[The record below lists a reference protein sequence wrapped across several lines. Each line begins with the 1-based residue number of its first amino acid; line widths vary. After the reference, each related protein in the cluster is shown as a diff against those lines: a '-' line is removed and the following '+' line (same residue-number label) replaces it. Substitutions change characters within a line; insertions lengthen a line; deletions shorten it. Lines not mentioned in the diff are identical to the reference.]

1 MKPQHIGLLVAGA
14 TLAAG
19 LAVKMTQPQP
29 VPVAAPVAPPPA
41 KPVVIPAQ
49 MAKPTPIP
57 DAPLPD
63 PALANP
69 TPAAAPAPVYREPPK
84 PAIRKN
90 KPILLAEVEKE
101 PPTQW
106 TPGRYEASI
115 QALPQPTTPQP
126 AAAPP
131 DPVTPPAPVEQIAPP
146 APSSAR
152 FAPRQ
157 AVLRIGTAISIR
169 LDESLS
175 GGRSAVGDTF
185 QASLAEPLVVDGLV
199 IAERGA
205 RVTGRIVDSREAG
218 RVSGT
223 SLLELELSTLMTSD
237 GQRVAISTDPWTKQG
252 DTSHREDAEKIGGG
266 AALGAIIGAI
276 TGGGA
281 GAAIGAGIGGGAGVG
296 TVIATRGKPV
306 NIPTETI
313 IRFRLASR
321 VTITEQQIARQ

>member
-1 MKPQHIGLLVAGA
+1 MKPQNIGLLVAGA

-29 VPVAAPVAPPPA
+29 VPVAAQAAPTA
-41 KPVVIPAQ
+41 KPLVVPAQ
-49 MAKPTPIP
+49 MAKPSPIP
-57 DAPLPD
+57 DALLPD
-63 PALANP
+63 PA
-69 TPAAAPAPVYREPPK
+69 PAAAPAPVYREPPK
-84 PAIRKN
+84 QPIRKN

-106 TPGRYEASI
+106 APGRYEASI
-115 QALPQPTTPQP
+115 QSLPQPTTPQSATP
-126 AAAPP
+126 QPTTAPE
-131 DPVTPPAPVEQIAPP
+131 PVAPP
-146 APSSAR
+146 APLEQI
-152 FAPRQ
+152 APRQ
-157 AVLRIGTAISIR
+157 AVLRTGTTISIR
-169 LDESLS
+169 LEESLS
-175 GGRSAVGDTF
+175 GGRNGVGDTF
-185 QASLAEPLVVDGLV
+185 QASLAEPLVVEGLV

-205 RVTGRIVDSREAG
+205 RVTGKIVDSREAG

-223 SLLELELSTLMTSD
+223 SLLELELSTLTTSD

-276 TGGGA
+276 AGGGA

-313 IRFRLASR
+313 IRFRLATR